1 MNAPDEVTARRPRSR
16 PGAPAGRD
24 AASERAGAAEVAGPD
39 LARLEK
45 HLGDLAVETEIAR
58 TTRAAV
64 FRVRLGRRDDRPVAL
79 KIALQPSD
87 RDDLARFRHEAR
99 LLSEVRHPNVIEV
112 HEVGVLDGGFPFLVM
127 DLVEPF
133 RPPDAP
139 DAETLYDV
147 AIQAAAGLAHIH
159 HHRVVH
165 LDVKPGNFGV
175 SPGGGPEGGRL
186 RILDFGLA
194 QTLLGPLD
202 RSIRGTLA
210 YTAPEVLLQDRFDHR
225 ADLYSLGLTLFEIAT
240 GTLPSAGG
248 DREAILHHLGGE
260 RPDLAA
266 ARPDL
271 PAELAAIVDR
281 LLRRDPRERFASA
294 GRLLEAL
301 GRAAG
306 REIDPGELTLGTG
319 GVLASRLIGRG
330 EAVERLTAELE
341 ATRRGEGLTLVVEGP
356 EGSGKSRLLREFRL
370 LASIEGAR
378 VELGRA
384 SADGGRPLQPFL
396 EILDR
401 LGLEIGTGAAEAP
414 TGAPGDPRAR
424 FRTFRE
430 IARKLEE
437 ASRARLAGEDG
448 GPLVLL
454 IEDLHL
460 AGRESRELLAF
471 LASDLGA
478 GGSRA
483 PVMIV
488 ASRRP
493 AETAEPDELPVLRL
507 PPLAAADTV
516 ALTDASLGV
525 EEPGSLPDPLYAWL
539 HEAGEGQPGKVQ
551 QLLCHL
557 IDRGDLVYR
566 RGEWKPRRA
575 ALARLAEQDGAE
587 ALDRRRLGVLDEG
600 PRDLLEAA
608 AVTGEPFRAS
618 TLAEVVE
625 RPVEEI
631 WSPLTELV
639 DQGFLERWIDPEGA
653 TYAIAGSRLRDGL
666 YTALE
671 PGRRT
676 ELHRR
681 LGELLARRVDDGAGE
696 LTARAAEHLW
706 RSGERVASLPYLI
719 RAARDA
725 VAIHGHAEAA
735 ILFGR
740 AAEAAAAADDPEAE
754 RAARGGRARALAL
767 AGHAGRALREY
778 QRLLDEPA
786 GAPAQERARWQL
798 EKARLHGR
806 LGEHAAALAG
816 FESGLAELAPEPEGP
831 VGDEGRTE
839 LAIELLH
846 GKAVA
851 LRDLGRPVEAFD
863 TARGALRRASRALRG
878 APRARLARQRALLV
892 NTLAMMFFARGDWR
906 RAGRLAHFGLR
917 GALAPRTRAAPGSAG
932 DPRSDPHAA
941 LLLRNTLAMVRWKTG
956 DFDAA
961 SALYADNLAA
971 ADELNDPWVQL
982 TSLNNLGVL
991 RCSRGRWTE
1000 ARGLLSR
1007 ALEMNRRL
1015 GAREGEALAR
1025 INLGEV
1031 EEILGDWRRARRHA
1045 TRALA
1050 LLESS
1055 GDSADRVAAQLLLAS
1070 LARKSGETEEA
1081 ERRIEEAGA
1090 GAEEAGDEDLAV
1102 QVLLQRG
1109 LLEIDR
1115 GLLDRARADL
1125 DQALDRARASGTEE
1139 LLGRIL
1145 AARAE
1150 LALETR
1156 DRDGAGRAIA
1166 EAREVAD
1173 ALEDRLARGR
1183 LLALEAQRAALPD
1196 PADPDRPHEPDAL
1209 FAEAVAVLEE
1219 VEAPYEVARALYAWG
1234 LRTWSLEPALD
1245 KLERALERFE
1255 TLGAEPDAARA
1266 RGAIARIREHGR
1278 AAGVHGAGAPG
1289 GAGPAD
1295 GTLVE
1300 VMKVINSSLDQDEVM
1315 NRTMDLALERLGG
1328 ERGMIVLQDPLTR
1341 ELEVAVARNLG
1352 ERDETEDRK
1361 LSESVV
1367 RRVIESN
1374 EPVLA
1379 VDAPA
1384 DRRFAGAESIIASH
1398 ILSILCVPLA
1408 IRSRLA
1414 GAIYVDHCK
1423 SKHLFSQGDLDFLT
1437 AFADGAAVAI
1447 ENARL
1452 FGQLAEARRRLES
1465 ENESLKREIFAS
1477 HHLGSLIGK
1486 SRAIEEL
1493 KATLERVAQSTS
1505 TVLIRGES
1513 GTGKGLVARII
1524 HNVSPR
1530 REGPFV
1536 QFNCAALPETLV
1548 ESELFGHERGAFTG
1562 ATDRKPGR
1570 FELADGGTIFL
1581 DEIGK
1586 VSRAVQAKLLRV
1598 VEDKEFERVGGTK
1611 TQRSDVRIIAATN
1624 LDLERAIAENEFRED
1639 LYYRLNI
1646 IPIVLPPLRER
1657 REDLP
1662 YLAQHFVRRIGRDLG
1677 QAPRELDPS
1686 VLRLFEEH
1694 AWPGNVRELEAAIH
1708 RALVLSSR
1716 PRLGPEDFQWIAA
1729 AGGSVEAHAEAAAH
1743 AAVPEDLAEGG
1754 YQRAMDAFDREL
1766 VRAALT
1772 TCDGK
1777 IRETARM
1784 LGIARN
1790 TLKSKLD
1797 KYELK
1802 S

>member
-1 MNAPDEVTARRPRSR
+1 MNAPDDVIVRP
-16 PGAPAGRD
+16 PA
-24 AASERAGAAEVAGPD
+24 PD

-45 HLGDLAVETEIAR
+45 HLGDLSVESEIAR
-58 TTRAAV
+58 TARAAV
-64 FRVRLGRRDDRPVAL
+64 YRVRLGRRGDRPVAL

-112 HEVGVLDGGFPFLVM
+112 HELGVLDGGFPFLVM

-139 DAETLYDV
+139 GAETLYDI

-175 SPGGGPEGGRL
+175 SPGESPEGGRL
-186 RILDFGLA
+186 QILDFGLA

-271 PAELAAIVDR
+271 PAELAAVVDR

-319 GVLASRLIGRG
+319 GVLASRLIGRR

-341 ATRRGEGLTLVVEGP
+341 AARRGEGRTLVIEGP

-370 LASIEGAR
+370 LAAIEGAR
-378 VELGRA
+378 VVLGRA

-401 LGLEIGTGAAEAP
+401 LGLEIGTGSADAADATDVSAGGP
-414 TGAPGDPRAR
+414 SDPRAR

-437 ASRARLAGEDG
+437 ASRASDDRGEG

-454 IEDLHL
+454 VEDLHL
-460 AGRESRELLAF
+460 AGRESRELLTF

-483 PVMIV
+483 PVMMV

-493 AETAEPDELPVLRL
+493 SETAEPDELAVLRL

-516 ALTDASLGV
+516 ALADAGLGV
-525 EEPGSLPDPLYAWL
+525 EEAGSLPDPLYDWL
-539 HEAGEGQPGKVQ
+539 HEAGEGLPGKVQ

-557 IDRGDLVYR
+557 IDQGDLVYR

-575 ALARLAEQDGAE
+575 ALARLAQRDGAE

-608 AVTGEPFRAS
+608 AVVGEPFRAS
-618 TLAEVVE
+618 TLAEVVG

-639 DQGFLERWIDPEGA
+639 DQGFLERWIDPDGP

-671 PGRRT
+671 PNRRT
-676 ELHRR
+676 ALHRR

-696 LTARAAEHLW
+696 LAARAAEHLW
-706 RSGERVASLPYLI
+706 RSGERVGSLPYLT

-735 ILFGR
+735 TLFGR
-740 AAEAAAAADDPEAE
+740 AAEAAAAADDPAAE
-754 RAARGGRARALAL
+754 REARGGRARALAL

-786 GAPAQERARWQL
+786 GAPAEERARWHL

-816 FESGLAELAPEPEGP
+816 FESGLAELVPEPAGAA
-831 VGDEGRTE
+831 GDEGRTE

-878 APRARLARQRALLV
+878 APRALLARQRALLV

-917 GALAPRTRAAPGSAG
+917 GALAPRARAASDSG
-932 DPRSDPHAA
+932 DDPRSEPRSDPHSA

-961 SALYADNLAA
+961 AALYADNLAA
-971 ADELNDPWVQL
+971 AGELNDPWVQL

-1045 TRALA
+1045 ARALA

-1070 LARKSGETEEA
+1070 LARKAGEAEEA
-1081 ERRIEEAGA
+1081 ARRIEEAGV

-1115 GLLDRARADL
+1115 GRLERARDDL

-1173 ALEDRLARGR
+1173 ALGDRLARGR

-1196 PADPDRPHEPDAL
+1196 PGRPDDPGGRAAPPAAPDAL
-1209 FAEAVAVLEE
+1209 FAEAIAVLEE

-1245 KLERALERFE
+1245 KLERALDRFE

-1315 NRTMDLALERLGG
+1315 DRTMDLALERLGG

-1452 FGQLAEARRRLES
+1452 FGQLEEARRRLES

-1486 SRAIEEL
+1486 SRAIQEL

-1513 GTGKGLVARII
+1513 GTGKGVVARII

-1570 FELADGGTIFL
+1570 FELGDGGTIFL

-1611 TQRSDVRIIAATN
+1611 TQRSDVRIVAATN

-1657 REDLP
+1657 REDIP
-1662 YLAQHFVRRIGRDLG
+1662 YLAQHFVGRIGRDLG
-1677 QAPRELDPS
+1677 QAPRELDPT

-1716 PRLGPEDFQWIAA
+1716 PRLGPEDFQWIAT
-1729 AGGSVEAHAEAAAH
+1729 AGRGVEAHAEAAAH
-1743 AAVPEDLAEGG
+1743 AAVPEDLADGG
-1754 YQRAMDAFDREL
+1754 YQRATDAFDREL

-1802 S
+1802 P